1 MSDPLYRLPIV
12 DYGSQSS
19 YVLVNSKQ
27 ITAMEPD
34 TQDIGQET
42 INSKTITGTRLVV
55 NGEVYFVPM
64 KPELL
69 AAALDMDVVEVGV
82 ESV

>member
-12 DYGSQSS
+12 DYGNQES
-19 YVLVNSKQ
+19 YALVNPKQ

-34 TQDIGQET
+34 TQDIGEET
-42 INSKTITGTRLVV
+42 INSRTITGTRLVV

-64 KPELL
+64 KPEFL
-69 AAALDMDVVEVGV
+69 AAALDMEVMEVGV
-82 ESV
+82 EIA